1 MRAPDHQYSQ
11 KRQQFPDPRILRV
24 PPCMTSTLV
33 HNLPPVATRLLQH
46 LRCQPLRMSRNKTR
60 TKRVARNPQSRAA
73 TAGRSKINPW
83 KVLQRPRPPTAPHPS
98 LPRASP
104 VCTRRDPI
112 SHSSPSNCLQKSP
125 RRAPR
130 ARKAHTVGIPPS
142 ERADKTISSRPLRR
156 HHRLPSRQ

>member
-1 MRAPDHQYSQ
+1 MN
-11 KRQQFPDPRILRV
+11 
-24 PPCMTSTLV
+24 STLV

-104 VCTRRDPI
+104 VCTPRDPI

-125 RRAPR
+125 SEDVLRER
-130 ARKAHTVGIPPS
+130 ARRILLASPHVR
-142 ERADKTISSRPLRR
+142 ERADKTISSRPLAAGTTVCPVASDDAISVKKGGREQYKR
-156 HHRLPSRQ
+156 D